1 MRVCHRCVRILLSCI
16 RFQVRVRR
24 PRPQQQPLSR
34 RPPNNSDK
42 QRGQHRGP
50 RGRWSSN
57 RSLPG
62 LLSRPP
68 RADDDLRLRRCLLVG
83 THCDPGQQAA
93 PPSAARSYA
102 STLPP
107 SSSSSSLSSSSSS
120 ASCPP
125 SFLRR
130 PDDPPPVRM
139 QPHRGQ
145 LSPTPESI

>member
-1 MRVCHRCVRILLSCI
+1 MVACVFYCRI
-16 RFQVRVRR
+16 RFQVQVRR
-24 PRPQQQPLSR
+24 PRPKQQLQQPLSR
-34 RPPNNSDK
+34 RLPNNSDK

-62 LLSRPP
+62 LLSRLP
-68 RADDDLRLRRCLLVG
+68 RADDDLRLRRCLLG

-93 PPSAARSYA
+93 PPPSVARSYA

-107 SSSSSSLSSSSSS
+107 SSSSSSLSSSSS